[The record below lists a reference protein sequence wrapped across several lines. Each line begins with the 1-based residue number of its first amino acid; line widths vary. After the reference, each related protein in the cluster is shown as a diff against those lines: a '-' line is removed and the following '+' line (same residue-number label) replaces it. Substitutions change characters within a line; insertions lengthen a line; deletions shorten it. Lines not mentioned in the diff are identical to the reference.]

1 MTDKVTF
8 GILLDEF
15 DNLGGTL
22 RHSMPI
28 KKTYIKDVERETDDN
43 RYKWRVV
50 EERYLPNSRG
60 THCFRVAIEIRG
72 NTKRLRI
79 DGSIRK
85 WLLGKTSVED
95 ITKKQLS
102 LFVKELAER
111 LCLSDDIVWDRL
123 IIYNTEIGYNFFTNL
138 RWEDFVKHCVQY
150 GRTKE
155 RIDYDNRNECLYWNG
170 DDKSLKMYNK
180 SKEMPANI
188 NNQALKS
195 TAENIVSNLK
205 SKGLTLCR
213 IEVTFDDKHSFQ
225 KYGLSQISTLRD
237 IYRNWYNLHL
247 LLTKEIAK
255 IMIESK
261 VYISENM
268 SLRQREIAQI
278 INKSWTSTNAVKRL
292 AKEFYNSDEN
302 RARRQVYAI
311 MNEYSSPKDYSIRA
325 FRKTIAKRLIWIDR
339 NREKLPL
346 NDLFHILWRTNKG
359 RKLKLNAI

>member
-1 MTDKVTF
+1 M
-8 GILLDEF
+8 
-15 DNLGGTL
+15 
-22 RHSMPI
+22 
-28 KKTYIKDVERETDDN
+28 
-43 RYKWRVV
+43 
-50 EERYLPNSRG
+50 
-60 THCFRVAIEIRG
+60 
-72 NTKRLRI
+72 
-79 DGSIRK
+79 
-85 WLLGKTSVED
+85 
-95 ITKKQLS
+95 S

>member
-50 EERYLPNSRG
+50 EERYLPNSRK
-60 THCFRVAIEIRG
+60 THSFRVAIERKG

-95 ITKKQLS
+95 ITQRQLP
-102 LFVKELAER
+102 LFVKEFAER
-111 LCLSDDIVWDRL
+111 LCLSEDIVWDRL
-123 IIYNTEIGYNFFTNL
+123 SIYNTELGYNFFINL
-138 RWEDFVKHCVQY
+138 RWEEFVKHCIQY
-150 GRTKE
+150 GRTQK

-170 DDKSLKMYNK
+170 DDKRLKMYNK
-180 SKEMPANI
+180 SKEMPTNI
-188 NNQALKS
+188 NNHALKS
-195 TAENIVSNLK
+195 TAENIVSDLK
-205 SKGLTLCR
+205 TKGLTLCR

-225 KYGLSQISTLRD
+225 KYGLSQICTLRD
-237 IYRNWYNLHL
+237 IYNNWNNLHFL
-247 LLTKEIAK
+247 LVKEISK

-268 SLRQREIAQI
+268 SLRQREIARI
-278 INKSWTSTNAVKRL
+278 INKSWSFTNAVTRL

-302 RARRQVYAI
+302 RARRQVFAV
-311 MNEYSSPKDYSIRA
+311 MNEYSSPQNCSIRS

-339 NREKLPL
+339 NIEKLPL
-346 NDLFHILWRTNKG
+346 SDLFHILWRTNKG
-359 RKLKLNAI
+359 RKFKISAI